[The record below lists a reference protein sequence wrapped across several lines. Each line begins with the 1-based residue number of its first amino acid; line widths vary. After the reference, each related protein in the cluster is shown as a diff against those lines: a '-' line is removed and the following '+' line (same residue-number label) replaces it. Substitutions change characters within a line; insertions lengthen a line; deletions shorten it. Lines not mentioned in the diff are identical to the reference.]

1 MSKPSDNPQ
10 PSVIRRI
17 FIAQIALV
25 VIFTLLTF
33 AAYTW
38 PERVGSYFFAAI
50 LGCLGGSITLLRR
63 VKKDDGPFAEELA
76 ASWFATLMPLLY
88 AGLMASVAYLLFMSG
103 IVSGD
108 GGNGLLSSNLF
119 PNFTNPNP
127 DGAELLSFKHVAQM
141 RPASLQDL
149 GKLMVWCFLAGYSE
163 RFVIGILK
171 QLERKGGDPSK
182 QAE

>member
-1 MSKPSDNPQ
+1 MSPSNTKTKVVQ
-10 PSVIRRI
+10 RL

-25 VIFTLLTF
+25 MTFTLLTF
-33 AAYTW
+33 LAYSW
-38 PERVGSYFFAAI
+38 PERIGSYFFAAI

-63 VKKDDGPFAEELA
+63 VKKEAGTLVEEMA
-76 ASWFATLMPLLY
+76 ASWIATLMPLLY

-171 QLERKGGDPSK
+171 QLERKGASSSK
-182 QAE
+182 HVD